1 MTHFLPHIIRFTRSH
16 KTWAILVVLF
26 AVTAIYVLWPI
37 SIVNP
42 SESVASTRVVDRN
55 GHLLREI
62 RPEGRGIRVSLDKI
76 QPFAIQALIATE
88 DRNFYAHRGVD
99 PKGIA
104 RAIRDN
110 VKAREI
116 ISGASTLSMQAAR
129 MRLGYSS
136 RSLFHKLHEAAL
148 ATRIEFHNSKQDVL
162 NAWLNRAYFGNQ
174 VYGIESASQFYFGKA
189 AMDLTASEAAYLI
202 GLPQNPIGYNPHRYP
217 EKALKRYSRVLAAMA
232 ETSQISAQTH
242 ERLLKVNVQ
251 VLPREEVFRA
261 PHFVEWLKGQ
271 EDNSLL
277 QRSLVQTSLDVTL
290 QSEIEA
296 LARGHLE
303 RLNSEFI
310 TNAAA
315 IVVDNTNGEILAY
328 MGSVDYWDDRIE
340 GQNDGVRMLRQ
351 PGSTLKP
358 FTYAIALDSKAYT
371 AASVLPDIEVQ
382 IPEAGG
388 AFAPKNYDKIYHGPV
403 PLREALANS
412 YNVPA
417 VRLARDLGVPLLLDK
432 LHEAGFSSLTRPPEH
447 YGVGLTLGNGEVQL
461 IELVQAYAT
470 LARQGYPL
478 ELTPFPL
485 APGQSHSG
493 TPIISPNVAY
503 VITDILSD
511 HEAREAAFGRAG
523 PLELPFPTAV
533 KTGTSK
539 DYRDNWTIGYTPRY
553 TVAVWVGNFDGS
565 PMQKVSGVSG
575 AGPLF
580 KSIMLYLGDSGHF
593 EDTED
598 LEVATICPL
607 SGQKPALV
615 CPLRRKE
622 LFIPGTS
629 PQDSCDVHKEVLIDS
644 RSNRLANPTT
654 PASFV
659 KSTLYTVLP
668 TIYHPWM
675 REKEMAFP
683 PTETASN
690 QGLNVDENA
699 QEEEI
704 TENELQIAYPVSGMI
719 FQLDPILR
727 SEYQKIRLE
736 GIIPDGVN
744 ETSWWIN
751 DTRWDINSAT
761 TLWPLE
767 EGIHTI
773 ELRREGV
780 SEGASVRIQVVN

>member
-1 MTHFLPHIIRFTRSH
+1 MLHFLPNIIRFTSSH

-26 AVTAIYVLWPI
+26 VLLATYFFWPI
-37 SIVNP
+37 SPVNP
-42 SESVASTRVVDRN
+42 SESVASTQVIDRN

-62 RPEGRGIRVSLDKI
+62 RPEGRGIWVSLDNI
-76 QPFAIQALIATE
+76 QPFATQALIATE
-88 DRNFYAHRGVD
+88 DRNFYTHHGVD

-104 RAIRDN
+104 RAVRDN
-110 VKAREI
+110 IRAQRV
-116 ISGASTLSMQAAR
+116 ISGASTLSMQVAR

-136 RSLFHKLHEAAL
+136 RSLFHKLHEVAL
-148 ATRIEFHNSKQDVL
+148 AIRIELHNSKQDVL
-162 NAWLNRAYFGNQ
+162 NAWLNKAYFGNH
-174 VYGIESASQFYFGKA
+174 VYGIESASQFYFGKT

-217 EKALKRYSRVLAAMA
+217 EKALKRYHHVLRSMA
-232 ETSQISAQTH
+232 ETSQISAKTY
-242 ERLLKVNVQ
+242 ERLLNANVQ
-251 VLPREEVFRA
+251 VLPKEEVFRA
-261 PHFVEWLKGQ
+261 PHFIEWLKA
-271 EDNSLL
+271 DKHDSLF
-277 QRSLVQTSLDVTL
+277 QHSKVRTSLDVTL
-290 QSEIEA
+290 QREIEA
-296 LARGHLE
+296 LARSHLD

-328 MGSVDYWDDRIE
+328 MGSIDYWNERIE

-388 AFAPKNYDKIYHGPV
+388 AFAPKNYDKTYHGPV

-417 VRLARDLGVPLLLDK
+417 VRLARDLGVPLLLNK
-432 LHEAGFSSLTRPPEH
+432 LHEAGFSSLTKSPDH

-461 IELVQAYAT
+461 LELVRAYAT
-470 LARQGYPL
+470 LARQGYPIA
-478 ELTPFPL
+478 LTPFPHSQD
-485 APGQSHSG
+485 QSQHEP
-493 TPIISPNVAY
+493 PIISPNVAY
-503 VITDILSD
+503 LITDILSD
-511 HEAREAAFGRAG
+511 HEAREAAFGRSG

-539 DYRDNWTIGYTPRY
+539 DYRDNWAVGYTPKY
-553 TVAVWVGNFDGS
+553 TVAVWVGNFNGS

-580 KSIMLYLGDSGHF
+580 KSIMLYLGDTGSF
-593 EDTED
+593 EMNEGI
-598 LEVATICPL
+598 EVAAICPL
-607 SGQKPALV
+607 SGKTPSSV
-615 CPLRRKE
+615 CPLRKKE
-622 LFIPGTS
+622 LFVPGTS
-629 PQDSCDVHKEVLIDS
+629 PKDTCDVHKEVLIDS
-644 RSNRLANPTT
+644 RSNLLATAST
-654 PASFV
+654 PSSYV
-659 KSTLYTVLP
+659 TPTLYTVLP
-668 TIYHPWM
+668 DLYHPWM
-675 REKEMAFP
+675 RERGIALP
-683 PTETASN
+683 PTQIASD
-690 QGLNVDENA
+690 QGTNIDESI
-699 QEEEI
+699 EEGHVSESA
-704 TENELQIAYPVSGMI
+704 LQIAYPVSGMI

-727 SEYQKIRLE
+727 SEYQQIRLE
-736 GIIPDGVN
+736 GIVPDDVD

-751 DTRWDINSAT
+751 EARWDTNTAT
-761 TLWPLE
+761 TLWPLK

-780 SEGASVRIQVVN
+780 SEGASVQIQVVN

>member
-1 MTHFLPHIIRFTRSH
+1 MTHFLPNIIRFTRSH

-26 AVTAIYVLWPI
+26 VLLAIYFLWPI
-37 SIVNP
+37 SAITP

-62 RPEGRGIRVSLDKI
+62 RPDGRGIWVSLDKI
-76 QPFAIQALIATE
+76 QPYATQALIATE
-88 DRNFYAHRGVD
+88 DRNFYTHRGVD

-104 RAIRDN
+104 RALRDN
-110 VKAREI
+110 VKARKI
-116 ISGASTLSMQAAR
+116 ISGASTLSMQVAR
-129 MRLGYSS
+129 MHLGYSS
-136 RSLFHKLHEAAL
+136 RSLFHKLHEVAL
-148 ATRIEFHNSKQDVL
+148 AIRIEFHNSKQDVL

-174 VYGIESASQFYFGKA
+174 VYGIESASQFYFEKSA
-189 AMDLTASEAAYLI
+189 LDLTASEAAYLI

-217 EKALKRYSRVLAAMA
+217 ERALNRYNRVLAAMA
-232 ETSQISAQTH
+232 ETSQISAKTH
-242 ERLLKVNVQ
+242 ERLLNVDVQ
-251 VLPREEVFRA
+251 VLPKEEVFRA
-261 PHFVEWLKGQ
+261 PHFVEWLKAQ

-277 QRSLVQTSLDVTL
+277 ERPIVRTSLDVTL
-290 QSEIEA
+290 QTEIES

-358 FTYAIALDSKAYT
+358 FMYAIALDSKGYT

-388 AFAPKNYDKIYHGPV
+388 AFAPKNYDKTYHGPV
-403 PLREALANS
+403 PLRDALANS

-417 VRLARDLGVPLLLDK
+417 VRLARDLGIPLLLDK
-432 LHEAGFSSLTRPPEH
+432 LHEAGFSSLTRTPEH

-461 IELVQAYAT
+461 FELVQAYAA
-470 LARQGYPL
+470 LARQGYPIK
-478 ELTPFPL
+478 LTPFPL
-485 APGQSHSG
+485 PLSQSQPNTS
-493 TPIISPNVAY
+493 IISPNVAY
-503 VITDILSD
+503 LIADILSD
-511 HEAREAAFGRAG
+511 DEAREAAFGRAG

-539 DYRDNWTIGYTPRY
+539 DYRDNWAVGYTPQH

-580 KSIMLYLGDSGHF
+580 KSIMLSLGSSGNF
-593 EDTED
+593 EGSEE
-598 LEVATICPL
+598 LEVTTICPL
-607 SGQKPALV
+607 SGLKPALV
-615 CPLRRKE
+615 CPLRKRE
-622 LFIPGTS
+622 LFIRGTS
-629 PQDSCDVHKEVLIDS
+629 PQDSCDVHKELLIDS
-644 RSNRLANPTT
+644 RSNLLAAPTT
-654 PASFV
+654 PSAYV
-659 KSTLYTVLP
+659 RPTLYTVLP
-668 TIYHPWM
+668 DIYHPWM
-675 REKEMAFP
+675 RQKEMAFP
-683 PTETASN
+683 PTELASD
-690 QGLNVDENA
+690 QDMDTGKS
-699 QEEEI
+699 EEERHG
-704 TENELQIAYPVSGMI
+704 TEGKLQIAYPVSGMI

-736 GIIPDGVN
+736 GIVPNGVQK
-744 ETSWWIN
+744 TSWWIN
-751 DTRWDINSAT
+751 EKRWDTNTAT
-761 TLWPLE
+761 TMWPLE

-773 ELRREGV
+773 ELRREGG
-780 SEGASVRIQVVN
+780 SKGASVQIQVVN